1 MGPKNK
7 FKAIFLIVL
16 AFAVSLMLV
25 FGTIDYIANHRTF
38 ESGVIIQYASIKIKR
53 FFYILKS
60 VSVISSITVPGSPPR
75 PHTPSEKALTLKC
88 TPKNPPIKF
97 AAISEAIP
105 CKAVMKSDNKN
116 FFVRNIEII
125 MIKPNI
131 PRTIYIAVVITFSPS
146 YAIL

>member
-1 MGPKNK
+1 M
-7 FKAIFLIVL
+7 
-16 AFAVSLMLV
+16 
-25 FGTIDYIANHRTF
+25 
-38 ESGVIIQYASIKIKR
+38 GVIIQYASIKIKR

-105 CKAVMKSDNKN
+105 CKAVIKSDNKN